1 MMRLKYE
8 LGHSP
13 VNIYL
18 DRPNVYLKSLTE
30 INCRL
35 FLIGLYKG
43 PVSKEYTRVEYIT
56 PDIRPNLVISQT
68 KEENFEIL
76 GKFADDYNCNFA
88 HYELFLS
95 KDKKRRCELRA
106 QINIFGHSYL
116 AEQWDFDEDEYELIR
131 PCCVD
136 KPRIKAKD
144 EELPYYISGG
154 LPVAQMSWGLC
165 PVVLKNPYTDGIV
178 GGLNGFYYSDERDI
192 GRVAAQLNAMD
203 KEDIENIGANAK
215 VFAETHFPK
224 KDFLDSWKTLI
235 ERII

>member
-18 DRPNVYLKSLTE
+18 DRPNIYLKSLTE

-56 PDIRPNLVISQT
+56 PDIRPNIVISQT

-76 GKFADDYNCNFA
+76 RKFAYDSNCNFS
-88 HYELFLS
+88 HYEFFLP
-95 KDKKRRCELRA
+95 KDKMRRRELRA
-106 QINIFGHSYL
+106 QTNIFAHSYL

-131 PCCVD
+131 PCCVE
-136 KPRIKAKD
+136 KPKIKLNS
-144 EELPYYISGG
+144 EEVPYYISGG
-154 LPVAQMSWGLC
+154 LPIAQMSWGLC
-165 PVVLKNPYTDGIV
+165 PVVLKNPYTEGIV
-178 GGLNGFYYSDERDI
+178 AGVNGFYYDNRGIDHM
-192 GRVAAQLNAMD
+192 AAKLNAMD
-203 KEDIENIGANAK
+203 KEDIKVIGANAK

>member
-13 VNIYL
+13 VNVYL
-18 DRPNVYLKSLTE
+18 DRPNIYLKSLTE

-56 PDIRPNLVISQT
+56 PDIRPDLVISQT

-76 GKFADDYNCNFA
+76 GKFADDYNCSFS
-88 HYELFLS
+88 HYELFLP
-95 KDKKRRCELRA
+95 KNKKRGRQLIART
-106 QINIFGHSYL
+106 NIFAHSYL

-131 PCCVD
+131 PCCVE
-136 KPRIKAKD
+136 KPKTKEND
-144 EELPYYISGG
+144 LPYYISGG
-154 LPVAQMSWGLC
+154 LPIGQMSWGLC
-165 PVVLKNPYTDGIV
+165 PVVLKNPYTEGIV
-178 GGLNGFYYSDERDI
+178 AGVNGFHYNGERELHRI
-192 GRVAAQLNAMD
+192 ANKLNSMD
-203 KEDIENIGANAK
+203 REDIEAIGENAK
-215 VFAETHFPK
+215 IFAQTYFPK
-224 KDFLDSWKTLI
+224 QDFLDSWKTLI